1 MDRESKYWIL
11 IAVFV
16 SSVIAA
22 NLMGNKIA
30 DFGLFQTGVGIM
42 IFPFSYI
49 ILDIIQ
55 EVEGKATARKILLAT
70 LAALV
75 LVTIITFIG
84 TQLPSA
90 SRDFFKNGEYNK
102 VFGV

>member
-1 MDRESKYWIL
+1 M
-11 IAVFV
+11 

-84 TQLPSA
+84 TQYQARQEISSKMVNTIKSLL
-90 SRDFFKNGEYNK
+90 
-102 VFGV
+102 